1 MPSNVAVANNE
12 LVEVN
17 NSLYSSTRMDLVSP
31 IVTQYAGNEKNYSD
45 GSLKNQVMKSIT
57 YDLVQRAEKDGS
69 ISALAELVN
78 SASTELAQANVSAS
92 SFEYIRRALII
103 EITYSQLDSVSK
115 TQPRARMLSEL
126 MKQYDFASY
135 MGMFSN
141 YGIERNP
148 KRQDI
153 ANKQV
158 SDLSSALVAIGAAVT
173 PLKSLGWNR
182 NKNNLLTIAYT
193 EDLGIKLGI
202 VGTGRTESDLDV
214 LMGEYE
220 GVTFVEIP
228 SYLTNGKSRIEASL
242 RPLVTHHHASLPS
255 LYNDYTAPNGMST
268 VDMFSFET
276 STIELEE
283 VGAIQR
289 QLITIA

>member
-17 NSLYSSTRMDLVSP
+17 NSLYGSTRMDLVSP

-158 SDLSSALVAIGAAVT
+158 SDLSSALVALGGAVT

-220 GVTFVEIP
+220 GATFVEIP

>member
-17 NSLYSSTRMDLVSP
+17 NSLYGSTRMDLVSP

-158 SDLSSALVAIGAAVT
+158 SDLSSALIALGAAVT

-193 EDLGIKLGI
+193 EDLGIKLGV

-220 GVTFVEIP
+220 GATFVEIP

-283 VGAIQR
+283 AGAIQR